1 MYEYFKVEVLVIIGS
16 VGDTGQLEDTNCSQE
31 NVVVN
36 DDGKD
41 ITFIA
46 HCLCKNKQN
55 FNNLKRRI

>member
-1 MYEYFKVEVLVIIGS
+1 MAIIVS
-16 VGDTGQLEDTNCSQE
+16 VVDTGQLEDTHCSLE

-36 DDGKD
+36 DDSKG

-46 HCLCKNKQN
+46 HCLCTNKQN